1 LSAESEAATGVRA
14 SRRVRLNASA
24 KWLEPHSTRLVIPSL
39 RLAAHPRLVPRAR
52 RCQTIGPPSN
62 CRALEPSA
70 PSAYTPSSPFTAP
83 DEHLDAPLRGRTQRC
98 FAEKLWQVLIY
109 GPRARTP
116 RQGVRSRLRLRP
128 PQDGL
133 RPWLSVGGEQAL
145 RITSLQPSPAMR
157 SRCNAARVPWSIHK
171 PTPSSLPS

>member
-1 LSAESEAATGVRA
+1 MSAETEAATGVRA